1 MDEIF
6 LDIRYREW
14 LQKFFKDKD
23 FVSIDDLLGVIEDLD
38 CEVERLNEKITDM
51 RQDVEDFYTPKT
63 PYEILG
69 ISERDFH

>member
-6 LDIRYREW
+6 IDIRYREW

-38 CEVERLNEKITDM
+38 CEVERLNEKIANM
-51 RQDVEDFYTPKT
+51 RQDVQDFYTPKT
-63 PYEILG
+63 PYEIFG
-69 ISERDFH
+69 ISEKDFH